1 MVSYIV
7 RRLLI
12 AIPTLIGV
20 ATTIF
25 LLLHLIPG
33 DPARVIAGP
42 QATQADV
49 NHLREQLGLNLP
61 LWQQYLNFLWG
72 LTHGNLGTSFVTG
85 GPVMEQ
91 ISSRFPFTL
100 ELAVLSMCVA
110 LVVGTALGVLAALRR
125 NSVLDLLISALAVF
139 GVSMPVFWTGLLL
152 IILFAVNL
160 HWLPAAG
167 AESPQSYIMPTLT
180 LAFFSVGFIARQT
193 RGAMLDVLSL
203 DYVRTARAKGASRFS
218 VLIRH
223 GLRNALLPIVTAAGL
238 QFGQLLGGAV
248 LTETIYSWPGMGQ
261 YLVNSINSR
270 DYVAVQGTVF
280 LFALGVILVNLI
292 TDLVYAYID
301 PRIRYD

>member
-20 ATTIF
+20 ATIIF

-72 LTHGNLGTSFVTG
+72 IAHGNLGTSFATG
-85 GPVMEQ
+85 GPVMDQ

-110 LVVGTALGVLAALRR
+110 LVVGVALGVFAALRQ
-125 NSVLDLLISALAVF
+125 NSPLDLLISALAVF

-152 IILFAVNL
+152 IVLFAVNL
-160 HWLPAAG
+160 HLLPAAG
-167 AESPQSYIMPTLT
+167 AESPQSYILPTLT

>member
-20 ATTIF
+20 ATITF

-49 NHLREQLGLNLP
+49 NHLRVQLGLNLP

-72 LTHGNLGTSFVTG
+72 LVQGNLGTSFVTG
-85 GPVMEQ
+85 GPVMQQ
-91 ISSRFPFTL
+91 IASRFPFTL
-100 ELAVLSMCVA
+100 ELAVLSMVIA
-110 LVVGTALGVLAALRR
+110 LVVGITLGLLAALRQ
-125 NSVLDLLISALAVF
+125 NSPLDLIISAIAVF
-139 GVSMPVFWTGLLL
+139 GVSVPVFWTGLLL
-152 IILFAVNL
+152 IILFAVDMHL
-160 HWLPAAG
+160 LPAAG
-167 AESPQSYIMPTLT
+167 AESPQSYILPSLT

-203 DYVRTARAKGASRFS
+203 DFVRTARAKGASRFS

-270 DYVAVQGTVF
+270 DYVAVQGTIF